1 MKAKEYLEKY
11 GPQLSYSDFKEFD
24 PAAQSFM
31 LDLYQ
36 EFVSLMK
43 IRNITLDS
51 SAVSLIEEIN
61 KKGNVV
67 LSKLEKSYLQK
78 DFFKKTLCSSF
89 PEIASAFKIQEKMK
103 GRWIENDY

>member
-11 GPQLSYSDFKEFD
+11 GPQLSSSDFKEFE

-36 EFVSLMK
+36 EFISLMK
-43 IRNITLDS
+43 VRNITFDA

-89 PEIASAFKIQEKMK
+89 PEIASAFKIQEEIKERK
-103 GRWIENDY
+103 F